1 MSAKKGG
8 LGRGLDSLFS
18 ENSSESSTA
27 VEVRLSEIEPN
38 RDQPRKVFDEAALS
52 ELSESIKTHGL
63 IQPLLVRPTRDGRYQ
78 IVAGERRW
86 RASRM
91 AGLNRVPVVIREMDD
106 LKASEI
112 ALIENLQREDL
123 NPIEEAKGY
132 KNLIDN
138 YGMTQEEVAISVG
151 KSRPAIANALRLLG
165 LTQEEMDL
173 LSRNVIT
180 SGHARALLSKAD
192 PEVRALALKAAK
204 SGASVREIEK
214 MSAVSKPEKPSSI
227 KPGLKNKLYDEVEIA
242 LTREVGRKIRVT
254 GNGTSGTIY
263 IEFFSD
269 DDLYEMAERIAGNNK

>member
-165 LTQEEMDL
+165 LTHEEMDL

-180 SGHARALLSKAD
+180 SGHARALLSKTD

-204 SGASVREIEK
+204 SGSSVREIEK
-214 MSAVSKPEKPSSI
+214 MSAVSKAEKPSPI
-227 KPGLKNKLYDEVEIA
+227 KPGVKNKLYDEVEIA

>member
-18 ENSSESSTA
+18 ENSSESSSS

-38 RDQPRKVFDEAALS
+38 RNQPRKVFDEAALS

-91 AGLNRVPVVIREMDD
+91 AGLSRVPVVIREMDD
-106 LKASEI
+106 LKSAEI

-123 NPIEEAKGY
+123 NAIEEAKGF

-138 YGMTQEEVAISVG
+138 FGMTQEEVAVSVG
-151 KSRPAIANALRLLG
+151 KSRPAVANALRLLG
-165 LTQEEMDL
+165 LTPEEMDL
-173 LSRNVIT
+173 LSQSVIT
-180 SGHARALLSKAD
+180 SGHARALLAKTD
-192 PEVRALALKAAK
+192 PEVRAMALKAAK
-204 SGASVREIEK
+204 NGASVREIER
-214 MSAVSKPEKPSSI
+214 MSKVI
-227 KPGLKNKLYDEVEIA
+227 KTEVPASAQSRAKNKLYEEVEIA
-242 LTREVGRKIRVT
+242 LTREVGRKIKVN
-254 GNGTSGTIY
+254 GNGTSGTIL
-263 IEFFSD
+263 IEFFND
-269 DDLYEMAERIAGNNK
+269 DDLYEMAERIAGNSK